1 MGSSHPDDVDQ
12 LPVPAD
18 PGAPDETPDPA
29 DWDDAWL
36 PEWLGDEPGGTP
48 PVEDAGPGPAAGDPE
63 PELDGGQPDT
73 DPVPDAGV
81 PDAGE
86 PHAGEPD
93 PDPTPDAGR
102 EPDQKGQPDVEDAPD
117 APDAPDQR
125 APEPDLAPA
134 AVPAGDLPTADPE
147 EGPVAAT
154 TADAGPAGPTAEPA
168 EASEASEAIDAF
180 LQPAPAPVRVVVGAR
195 APSRRRALSVAAG
208 LLVAGAVAAASLL
221 ATRSDTPVPA
231 ADAATPTASAP
242 AVSGRVAGNPARD
255 DGAAAAR
262 AADTCRSRIPTVG
275 RHHRDTAAGRGR
287 GTPAPRRDPGTGRA
301 GPRPRDDRPGRPRRR
316 PLGA

>member
-117 APDAPDQR
+117 APDQR

-168 EASEASEAIDAF
+168 EAAEAS
-180 LQPAPAPVRVVVGAR
+180 PGHPVRHPGPGR
-195 APSRRRALSVAAG
+195 GRRRADRFRTGGVRPRHPSTDAG
-208 LLVAGAVAAASLL
+208 PL
-221 ATRSDTPVPA
+221 
-231 ADAATPTASAP
+231 
-242 AVSGRVAGNPARD
+242 AGNPARD

>member
-81 PDAGE
+81 PDAGVPDAGE

-134 AVPAGDLPTADPE
+134 AVPAGDLPNADPE

-168 EASEASEAIDAF
+168 EPAEAAEAAE
-180 LQPAPAPVRVVVGAR
+180 PKAPAAHSGRLMLRMPQSLHTELAQAAEREEVSLNQFITNTLAASMRWHVENETAPTPPRWLPAALVTNIVVVVIAGVI
-195 APSRRRALSVAAG
+195 ALVLLIVAWQQG
-208 LLVAGAVAAASLL
+208 W
-221 ATRSDTPVPA
+221 
-231 ADAATPTASAP
+231 
-242 AVSGRVAGNPARD
+242 
-255 DGAAAAR
+255 
-262 AADTCRSRIPTVG
+262 
-275 RHHRDTAAGRGR
+275 
-287 GTPAPRRDPGTGRA
+287 
-301 GPRPRDDRPGRPRRR
+301 
-316 PLGA
+316 